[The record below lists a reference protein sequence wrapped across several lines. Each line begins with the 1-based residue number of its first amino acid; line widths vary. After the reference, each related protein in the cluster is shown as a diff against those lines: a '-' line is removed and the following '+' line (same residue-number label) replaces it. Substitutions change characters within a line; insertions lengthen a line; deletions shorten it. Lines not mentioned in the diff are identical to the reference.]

1 MHRVCCEYQEEAGV
15 FICCADVGLELL
27 QVFFSFKLKLS
38 SVVIRT

>member
-1 MHRVCCEYQEEAGV
+1 MHRVCCEYQGEAGV

-27 QVFFSFKLKLS
+27 RVFFSFKLKLS

>member
-27 QVFFSFKLKLS
+27 RVFFPFKLKLS

>member
-1 MHRVCCEYQEEAGV
+1 MHHVCCEYQEEAGV

-27 QVFFSFKLKLS
+27 RVFFSFKLKLS